1 MQNIKLREQLA
12 LDDHVYFTVSF
23 EHLGELRE
31 LYLRLPRAEE
41 LAVKKVELLDPVFI
55 EELYLTRGLFTRKN
69 RWVIEKNE
77 YEIYT
82 RKREQ
87 GYEIQ

>member
-1 MQNIKLREQLA
+1 MKNITIKEQIA
-12 LDDHVYFTVSF
+12 LDDHIYFTVHF

-31 LYLRLPRAEE
+31 LYLKLPRAEE

-69 RWVIEKNE
+69 RWVIEKSE

-82 RKREQ
+82 RKREL
-87 GYEIQ
+87 GNEIQ

>member
-1 MQNIKLREQLA
+1 MQNITIREQIA
-12 LDDHVYFTVSF
+12 LDDHIYFTVSF

-31 LYLRLPRAEE
+31 LYLKLPQADE
-41 LAVKKVELLDPVFI
+41 LAVKRVELLDPIFI

-77 YEIYT
+77 YEILT
-82 RKREQ
+82 EKREL
-87 GYEIQ
+87 GNEI

>member
-1 MQNIKLREQLA
+1 MQNIKLAEQITLN
-12 LDDHVYFTVSF
+12 DYVYFTVSF
-23 EHLGELRE
+23 EHSGELRE

-69 RWVIEKNE
+69 RWVIEQSE
-77 YEIYT
+77 YEILT
-82 RKREQ
+82 EKREP
-87 GYEIQ
+87 GNEI

>member
-1 MQNIKLREQLA
+1 MTNITVKEKVE
-12 LDDHVYFTVSF
+12 LDDHIYFTVSL
-23 EHLGELRE
+23 EHFGELRE

-41 LAVKKVELLDPVFI
+41 LAVKKVELLDPVFL

-69 RWVIEKNE
+69 RWVIEKDE

-82 RKREQ
+82 RKREK
-87 GYEIQ
+87 GNEI

>member
-1 MQNIKLREQLA
+1 MTNIKITEQIA
-12 LDDHVYFTVSF
+12 LDDYVYFAVTF

-31 LYLRLPRAEE
+31 LYLKLPQVEE
-41 LAVKKVELLDPVFI
+41 LAVKRVELLDPIFL

-77 YEIYT
+77 YEILT
-82 RKREQ
+82 GKREK
-87 GYEIQ
+87 GNEIQ

>member
-1 MQNIKLREQLA
+1 MNNIKLIEQIA
-12 LDDHVYFTVSF
+12 LNDHVYFTVSF

-31 LYLRLPRAEE
+31 LYLRLPQAEE
-41 LAVKKVELLDPVFI
+41 LAVKKVELLDPIFL

-69 RWVIEKNE
+69 RWVIEKSE

-82 RKREQ
+82 RKREL
-87 GYEIQ
+87 GNEIQ

>member
-1 MQNIKLREQLA
+1 MQNIKLAEQITLN
-12 LDDHVYFTVSF
+12 DYVYFTVYF
-23 EHLGELRE
+23 EHFGELRE

-41 LAVKKVELLDPVFI
+41 LAVKKVELLDPVFL

-69 RWVIEKNE
+69 RWVIEKDE

-82 RKREQ
+82 RKREK
-87 GYEIQ
+87 GNEI

>member
-1 MQNIKLREQLA
+1 MTNIKITEQIA
-12 LDDHVYFTVSF
+12 LNDHIYFTVTL

-31 LYLRLPRAEE
+31 LYLKLPKADE
-41 LAVKKVELLDPVFI
+41 LAVKRVELLDPIFL

-69 RWVIEKNE
+69 RWLIEKNE

-82 RKREQ
+82 EKREL
-87 GYEIQ
+87 GNEI

>member
-1 MQNIKLREQLA
+1 MYIKEKVV
-12 LDDHVYFTVSF
+12 LDDYVSFSVRF

-31 LYLRLPRAEE
+31 LYLKLPQVEE
-41 LAVKKVELLDPVFI
+41 LAVKRVELLDPVFI

-69 RWVIEKNE
+69 RWVIEKSE
-77 YEIYT
+77 YEILT

-87 GYEIQ
+87 GYEI

>member
-12 LDDHVYFTVSF
+12 LDDHIYFSVTL
-23 EHLGELRE
+23 EHFGELRE
-31 LYLRLPRAEE
+31 LYLKLPQADE
-41 LAVKKVELLDPVFI
+41 LAVKRVELLDPVFI

-69 RWVIEKNE
+69 RWVIEKEE

-82 RKREQ
+82 RKREL
-87 GYEIQ
+87 GNEI